1 MDSVFDVFQSV
12 KTLLYLGNNQAATEE
27 ANNTD
32 INDDDLSQVVKK
44 YFYIFIS
51 LVEEQKME
59 ELNTFMQNL
68 KSVNNPQLKVYYN
81 LFLFF
86 VLYTFKGQFNEQK
99 FTILYKDLKEVKK
112 FDPVLFP
119 AVYIISLMLLDRQ
132 DYENFFQ
139 LIEKFESDLEI
150 LSLKFYLFFHL
161 NKLDEM
167 EKLINT
173 MNIRDPESILTLICT
188 IIFNLY
194 KKNDFDYAIN
204 SLQMINKNHKMTPKL
219 FNFIGLSLMSKGS
232 FEEALKVLNF
242 GKDSL
247 EKNGLSSKD
256 YFAILVNII
265 CCYRNLLKEEEVR
278 SCEEL
283 LRKSDP
289 KNEYFNRLAFF
300 EDEFNKALE

>member
-1 MDSVFDVFQSV
+1 MESVFDVFQSV
-12 KTLLYLGNNQAATEE
+12 KTLLFLGNYQSATEE
-27 ANNTD
+27 ASSTD
-32 INDDDLSQVVKK
+32 INEDDLSQVVKK

-51 LVEEQKME
+51 CIEDQKTE

-68 KSVNNPQLKVYYN
+68 KSVNNPQIKIYYN

-86 VLYTFKGQFNEQK
+86 ILYTFKGQFNEQK
-99 FTILYKDLKEVKK
+99 FNILYKDLKEVKK

-119 AVYIISLMLLDRQ
+119 AVYIISLMLLSRKE
-132 DYENFFQ
+132 YENFLQ

-167 EKLINT
+167 EKLVNT
-173 MNIRDPESILTLICT
+173 MNIREPDSILSLICT
-188 IIFNLY
+188 ILFNLY
-194 KKNDFDYAIN
+194 KKNDFEFALN

-219 FNFIGLSLMSKGS
+219 FSFIGMALMSKGS
-232 FEEALKVLNF
+232 FEEAIKVLNF
-242 GKDSL
+242 GKETL
-247 EKNGLSSKD
+247 EKNGISSKD
-256 YFAILVNII
+256 YFTILVNLI

-283 LRKSDP
+283 LRKSDTR
-289 KNEYFNRLAFF
+289 NEYFNRANYFD
-300 EDEFNKALE
+300 EEFNKAFE